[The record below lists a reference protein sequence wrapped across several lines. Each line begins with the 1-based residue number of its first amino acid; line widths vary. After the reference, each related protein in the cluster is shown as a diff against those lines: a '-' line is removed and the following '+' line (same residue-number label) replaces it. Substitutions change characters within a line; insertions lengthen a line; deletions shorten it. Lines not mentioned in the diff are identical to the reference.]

1 MVSPPRDWK
10 NRRASK
16 WVKASD
22 MNRLTHK
29 ARDLSGGY
37 LNSEGAVSRKT
48 TLLSSKKDEG
58 NFHIYMVNDS
68 ETEVVLSSL
77 NKLQSVQN
85 KINAKF
91 LSILRDHWDDLV
103 NIGLVMP
110 SILSSINRKE
120 GEDRLRRLWLKNKK
134 IMDYF
139 SVQDLI
145 NIWEK
150 NIQAAHYEQYL
161 LQLADAL
168 VGYKIYFHQY
178 GRDAY
183 FKSIMSYSFQ
193 S

>member
-1 MVSPPRDWK
+1 M
-10 NRRASK
+10 
-16 WVKASD
+16 
-22 MNRLTHK
+22 
-29 ARDLSGGY
+29 
-37 LNSEGAVSRKT
+37 
-48 TLLSSKKDEG
+48 
-58 NFHIYMVNDS
+58 
-68 ETEVVLSSL
+68 
-77 NKLQSVQN
+77 
-85 KINAKF
+85 
-91 LSILRDHWDDLV
+91 

>member
-1 MVSPPRDWK
+1 MLSYPLKPSRFKETQDK
-10 NRRASK
+10 
-16 WVKASD
+16 VKSQ
-22 MNRLTHK
+22 RY
-29 ARDLSGGY
+29 LSNGY
-37 LNSEGAVSRKT
+37 ISIMISTITAFCL
-48 TLLSSKKDEG
+48 
-58 NFHIYMVNDS
+58 
-68 ETEVVLSSL
+68 
-77 NKLQSVQN
+77 
-85 KINAKF
+85 F
-91 LSILRDHWDDLV
+91 LW
-103 NIGLVMP
+103 
-110 SILSSINRKE
+110 
-120 GEDRLRRLWLKNKK
+120 LWLKNKK

-193 S
+193 SWNPIWRKNRYSQFPLSLPILQQRLGYILSINRSRRLVFPR

>member
-1 MVSPPRDWK
+1 MLSYPLKPSRFKETQDK
-10 NRRASK
+10 
-16 WVKASD
+16 VKSQ
-22 MNRLTHK
+22 RY
-29 ARDLSGGY
+29 LSNGY
-37 LNSEGAVSRKT
+37 ISIMISTITAFCL
-48 TLLSSKKDEG
+48 
-58 NFHIYMVNDS
+58 
-68 ETEVVLSSL
+68 
-77 NKLQSVQN
+77 
-85 KINAKF
+85 F
-91 LSILRDHWDDLV
+91 LW
-103 NIGLVMP
+103 
-110 SILSSINRKE
+110 
-120 GEDRLRRLWLKNKK
+120 LWLKNKK